1 MNQPSVPGLI
11 PTFALISVLD
21 VVARIG
27 GIGRALRF
35 ANRLAGFHATS
46 SSAPSERTFEANE
59 TTDAITRR
67 VVMAAAFYPRRA
79 LCLEQ
84 SLALYVLLRRRGID
98 AALRLG
104 VQTIP
109 FSAHAWVEVNGVPVN
124 EKQGHIEQLSIF
136 QQAGI

>member
-1 MNQPSVPGLI
+1 MKNPSLI
-11 PTFALISVLD
+11 PTIALIAVMG
-21 VVARIG
+21 VAARMG
-27 GIGRALRF
+27 GIGRAMRF
-35 ANRLAGFHATS
+35 ATRLGGERPIETDSARADDLTSATVQ
-46 SSAPSERTFEANE
+46 A
-59 TTDAITRR
+59 

-98 AALRLG
+98 AALKLG

-124 EKQGHIEQLSIF
+124 EKQGHIEQLATF
-136 QQAGI
+136 QQVGV